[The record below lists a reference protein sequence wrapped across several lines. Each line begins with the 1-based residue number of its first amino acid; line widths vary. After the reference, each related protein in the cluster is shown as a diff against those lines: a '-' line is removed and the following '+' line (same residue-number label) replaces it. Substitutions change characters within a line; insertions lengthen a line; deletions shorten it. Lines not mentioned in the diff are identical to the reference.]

1 MSDNANTGSALF
13 VRLAPEESTRLE
25 RAVAASG
32 KSKRRLVGEAVR
44 EHLTDDGLVVGR
56 AQLHEEPHEVLS
68 VGELAA
74 WLRLDEPAVLAAA
87 EAGELPGRRIGADW
101 RFSRPA
107 IAAWLA
113 AAPQPQP

>member
-1 MSDNANTGSALF
+1 MSTDENAGAALF

-44 EHLTDDGLVVGR
+44 EHLTEDGLVVGR
-56 AQLHEEPHEVLS
+56 VALREEPHDVLT

-74 WLRLDEPAVLAAA
+74 WLRLDEPAILAAA
-87 EAGELPGRRIGADW
+87 ESGELPGRRIGADW

-107 IAAWLA
+107 IASWLGA
-113 AAPQPQP
+113 GARPQP